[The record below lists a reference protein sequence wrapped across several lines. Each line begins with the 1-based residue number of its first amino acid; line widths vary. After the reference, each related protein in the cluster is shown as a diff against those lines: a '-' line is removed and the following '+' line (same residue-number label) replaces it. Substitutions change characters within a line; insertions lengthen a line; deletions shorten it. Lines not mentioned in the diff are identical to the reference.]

1 MELALSLGEPPAR
14 PFAKSGGGG
23 RPRTGLKLGFRSGLV
38 VGQERREE
46 SMEEDRGKQGS
57 LEGKEIEAMRG
68 NPIVQLNLLPLA
80 PVQSQE
86 SLPIGFPWTAVNG
99 NLEASTKLLDV
110 NQTPFGEDA
119 EEGAAISLS
128 PNSSISSFPME
139 LAGGMDFAT
148 AAVEAERASSKGSD
162 DEDNGGARKKLRL
175 SKEQSAFLEES
186 FKEQNTLNPVRN
198 RARQPSF
205 REALN
210 DGSWRFLN
218 VNLCFF
224 ILEAEVGSCQAAQSP
239 PSSSRSLVP
248 KSPCQDKA
256 EANRSRLRV
265 PETLLR
271 YLEGR
276 ESSSSKGAHGA
287 ARLENSTALLHA
299 ASCHN
304 AFHVPFLRA
313 RRPQS
318 HLCRCHR
325 QRRHLSLP

>member
-1 MELALSLGEPPAR
+1 
-14 PFAKSGGGG
+14 
-23 RPRTGLKLGFRSGLV
+23 
-38 VGQERREE
+38 
-46 SMEEDRGKQGS
+46 MEEDRGKQGS

-186 FKEQNTLNPVRN
+186 FKEQNTLNPKQKLALAKQLNLRPRQVEVWFQNR
-198 RARQPSF
+198 RARTKLKQTEVDCEYLKRCCDTL
-205 REALN
+205 RE
-210 DGSWRFLN
+210 
-218 VNLCFF
+218 
-224 ILEAEVGSCQAAQSP
+224 E
-239 PSSSRSLVP
+239 
-248 KSPCQDKA
+248 
-256 EANRSRLRV
+256 NRRLRKELTELRALKT
-265 PETLLR
+265 PQPFYMQLPATTLSMCPSCER
-271 YLEGR
+271 VAPNPTSVAATGSAGIFHSRNEKPSAAT
-276 ESSSSKGAHGA
+276 EKPPATSISSLISNPHLHRVSGSLPTSAHKP
-287 ARLENSTALLHA
+287 SA
-299 ASCHN
+299 AS
-304 AFHVPFLRA
+304 
-313 RRPQS
+313 
-318 HLCRCHR
+318 
-325 QRRHLSLP
+325 